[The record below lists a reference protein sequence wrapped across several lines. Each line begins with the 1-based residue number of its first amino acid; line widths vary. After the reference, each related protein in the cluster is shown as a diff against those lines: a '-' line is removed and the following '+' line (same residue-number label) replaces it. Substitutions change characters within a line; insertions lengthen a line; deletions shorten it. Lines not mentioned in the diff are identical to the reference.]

1 MNSVWKIIGN
11 CQLDLQED
19 IKKRL
24 ALFRK
29 YKGIRRSRQIEEV
42 LTSNTCFHRVGDV
55 GVRSNTAGEDVL
67 ALTTGSTTLAMS
79 PRPISGI

>member
-1 MNSVWKIIGN
+1 VYGKSSEIANLNYRKT
-11 CQLDLQED
+11 L
-19 IKKRL
+19 KRL

-29 YKGIRRSRQIEEV
+29 YEGIRRSHQIEEV

-79 PRPISGI
+79 LRPISGI